1 MFFWLR
7 ARSLIPMWTRVLRSP
22 RGFFAFGSDD
32 MQNVGMA
39 KQESAVIRHQHRR
52 RLIGTLS

>member
-39 KQESAVIRHQHRR
+39 KQESAVS
-52 RLIGTLS
+52 GN